1 MIGRKGIRDALLAA
15 VLFGLSAPI
24 AKILVGNLSP
34 QLLAGLLYIGSG
46 IGLTI
51 LALVRSGT
59 PRADPGLHSADIPF
73 LAGAIAFGGIAAP
86 VLLMFGLQ
94 RTPAS
99 SASLLL
105 NLEAVFTALIAWAIF
120 HENVNGRIAVG
131 LLAIVAGGGVLSWN
145 GSFELTE
152 YAGPLAISAACLC
165 WGVDNNFT
173 QRISAADPVRIASLK
188 GLAAGTVNTVLAGW
202 LGQWHFTRLI
212 WVALALGFVSYGLS
226 LVLYIRALRELGT
239 ARAGNYFS
247 VAPFV
252 GALAGVILWREPVT
266 LGLVSAGGLMAGG
279 VWLHITEHHE
289 HRHVHEPMTHEHKHI
304 HDEHH
309 QHEHEP
315 DDAVGEPHT
324 HSHRHERLEHS
335 HPHYPDIHHRH
346 PH

>member
-1 MIGRKGIRDALLAA
+1 MARTGIRHALLAA

-24 AKILVGNLSP
+24 AKILLGNLSP
-34 QLLAGLLYIGSG
+34 QFLAGLLYLGSG

-51 LALVRSGT
+51 VASVRST
-59 PRADPGLHSADIPF
+59 RPQRVPGLHSADLPF

-86 VLLMFGLQ
+86 ILLMFGLL

-105 NLEAVFTALIAWAIF
+105 NLEAVFTALIAWAVF
-120 HENVNGRIAVG
+120 HENINLRIAAG
-131 LLAIVAGGGVLSWN
+131 LVAIFAGGVVLSWQH
-145 GSFELTE
+145 SFELTAV
-152 YAGPLAISAACLC
+152 AGPFAIVGACLC
-165 WGVDNNFT
+165 WGVDNNLT
-173 QRISAADPVRIASLK
+173 QRISAADPLLIASIK
-188 GLAAGTVNTVLAGW
+188 GLTSGSINTLIAFF
-202 LGQWHFTRLI
+202 LGQWHYTVAM
-212 WVALALGFVSYGLS
+212 WGALALGFVSYGLS

-252 GALAGVILWREPVT
+252 GAVAGVILLREPIT
-266 LGLVSAGGLMAGG
+266 LGLATAGSLMGLG
-279 VWLHITEHHE
+279 VWLHITETHE
-289 HRHVHEPMTHEHKHI
+289 HRHVHEPMTHEHMHV

-309 QHEHEP
+309 QHAHSP
-315 DDAVGEPHT
+315 DDPAGEPHT
-324 HSHRHERLEHS
+324 HVHRHERLEHT